1 MNEKNSRITPLD
13 LETTAHA
20 ALRVGKTIDAIRA
33 AISTGRLP
41 AYSVQRGTGERFMHL
56 LRPSDVDKVY
66 PTIPATLPV
75 VDPDELAEGAA

>member
-1 MNEKNSRITPLD
+1 MSEKNPRITPLE

-20 ALRVGKTIDAIRA
+20 ALRVGKSIDAIRFSIA
-33 AISTGRLP
+33 TGKIP

-66 PTIPATLPV
+66 PPRPESLPSA
-75 VDPDELAEGAA
+75 DPNELVKESA